1 MTDTHVYEI
10 KALPNYKEKDIGE
23 KIISILDKIKRKLVA
38 FFVVT
43 FLFFLFYWYFI
54 SAFCA
59 VYQNTQKIFLRDAF
73 ISFLT
78 NLIDPFL
85 IYGFTT
91 ILRTIS
97 LLKGCK
103 KTPCCSCVYKIS
115 DIIPFF

>member
-10 KALPNYKEKDIGE
+10 KALPNDKSSGE
-23 KIISILDKIKRKLVA
+23 KIMNILDLIKRKLVA

-59 VYQNTQKIFLRDAF
+59 VYQNTQKIFLRDSL

-78 NLIDPFL
+78 ALLDPFI

-91 ILRTIS
+91 ILRAIS
-97 LLKGCK
+97 LCGCCRK
-103 KTPCCSCVYKIS
+103 KPGCGCIYKLS
-115 DIIPFF
+115 DIIPIF